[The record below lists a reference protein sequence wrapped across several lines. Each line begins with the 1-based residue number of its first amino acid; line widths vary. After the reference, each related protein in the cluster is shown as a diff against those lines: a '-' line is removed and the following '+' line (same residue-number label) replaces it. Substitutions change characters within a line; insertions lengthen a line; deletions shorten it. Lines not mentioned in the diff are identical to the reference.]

1 MCPGSSDNSPHPDAG
16 HLRQQQQ
23 RLSPCVSKWS
33 NNGMS
38 PPLVTEGRWLNWS
51 NPAAAD
57 WWVETYIGDA
67 LRKPELDGVYF
78 DTGGGPP
85 VDSVG
90 ISCGASCL
98 PACHQISRDAQAAFE
113 RVLSLAK
120 SLGKFITTQ
129 GAVSGGVTVA
139 PWQST
144 GTEPQMCGSGGLA
157 GCKEMTA
164 ITVSACINASRRV
177 LQHAQALDA
186 SNNTFQFWNQG
197 GGWWDFPGPPP
208 RGRGSI
214 DNVTVNNHSFAAQI
228 ALFQIARGRSALL
241 QWHDWSFTESHRF
254 IWSPDLDLDYGSPL
268 GVGREVSEGVFQR
281 QWSKRTVTLNC
292 SAFVEAL
299 AAAQLA
305 D

>member
-33 NNGMS
+33 NNGTS

-98 PACHQISRDAQAAFE
+98 PACHQISRDAQDAFE

-139 PWQST
+139 P
-144 GTEPQMCGSGGLA
+144 
-157 GCKEMTA
+157 
-164 ITVSACINASRRV
+164 
-177 LQHAQALDA
+177 
-186 SNNTFQFWNQG
+186 
-197 GGWWDFPGPPP
+197 
-208 RGRGSI
+208 
-214 DNVTVNNHSFAAQI
+214 
-228 ALFQIARGRSALL
+228 
-241 QWHDWSFTESHRF
+241 
-254 IWSPDLDLDYGSPL
+254 
-268 GVGREVSEGVFQR
+268 
-281 QWSKRTVTLNC
+281 
-292 SAFVEAL
+292 
-299 AAAQLA
+299 
-305 D
+305 